1 VKRYALALVAGVV
14 GCAGPVAGAGLSLDA
29 GKPVVL
35 SCETQSVVVAPE
47 AATTKGTIQVRLS
60 AVAGASVGGTWAAGD
75 VASQHTASFA
85 GRHKTVCANG
95 CEFAVVKGT
104 SFELWAPKKA
114 APGSLGAGEPLT
126 VVVIDGETLKLKAST
141 FIDKEI
147 AALEQG
153 TCSVVP

>member
-1 VKRYALALVAGVV
+1 MCRALALVAGVAGCV
-14 GCAGPVAGAGLSLDA
+14 GSSLAAGLSLDA
-29 GKPVVL
+29 NKPVVL

-60 AVAGASVGGTWAAGD
+60 AVAGARVGGTWASGE
-75 VASQHTASFA
+75 VAAQHSASFA
-85 GRHKTVCANG
+85 RRHKAVCDGG

-114 APGSLGAGEPLT
+114 APGTLGAGEALT
-126 VVVIDGETLKLKAST
+126 VAVIDGETLKLKAST

>member
-1 VKRYALALVAGVV
+1 MISRALALVAGVM
-14 GCAGPVAGAGLSLDA
+14 GCAGAVTAAGLALDA

-47 AATTKGTIQVRLS
+47 AATTKGTIRVQLTPVTAPS
-60 AVAGASVGGTWAAGD
+60 PGGTWATAE
-75 VASQHTASFA
+75 AAAQHTASFA
-85 GRHKTVCANG
+85 GRHKAACAGG

-114 APGSLGAGEPLT
+114 APGSLGAGEALT
-126 VVVIDGETLKLKAST
+126 VAVIDGETMKLRAST

-147 AALEQG
+147 AALEHG

>member
-1 VKRYALALVAGVV
+1 MNAHALALVAGVV
-14 GCAGPVAGAGLSLDA
+14 GWAVPIAAAGLSLDA
-29 GKPVVL
+29 GKSIVL

-47 AATTKGTIQVRLS
+47 AATTKGTIQVRLT
-60 AVAGASVGGTWAAGD
+60 AAAGISVGGTWATAE

-85 GRHKTVCANG
+85 GRHKAVCANG

-114 APGSLGAGEPLT
+114 APAAMGAGEALT
-126 VVVIDGETLKLKAST
+126 VAVIDGETLKLRAST

-153 TCSVVP
+153 TCSLVP

>member
-1 VKRYALALVAGVV
+1 MIWRALALVASVA
-14 GCAGPVAGAGLSLDA
+14 GCAEPGVAGLSLDA
-29 GKPVVL
+29 GKPVLL

-47 AATTKGTIQVRLS
+47 AATTKGTIQVRLT
-60 AVAGASVGGTWAAGD
+60 AATGTSVGGTWASGD

-85 GRHKTVCANG
+85 RRHKAVCETG

-114 APGSLGAGEPLT
+114 APAAMGPGEALT
-126 VVVIDGETLKLKAST
+126 VAVIDGETLKLKAST

-153 TCSVVP
+153 TCTVVP